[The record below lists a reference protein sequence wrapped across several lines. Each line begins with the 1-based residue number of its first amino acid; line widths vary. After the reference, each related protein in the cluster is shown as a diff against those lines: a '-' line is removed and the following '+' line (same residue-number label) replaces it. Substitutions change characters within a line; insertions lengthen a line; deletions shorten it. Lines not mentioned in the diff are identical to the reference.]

1 MSNQNSQ
8 IKTAEPISDDSMASK
23 HIEHVYVRRG
33 SLCPSCGKGKMD
45 FNGLLDLECDQCG
58 YSLVEGA
65 GCS

>member
-1 MSNQNSQ
+1 MSKPNSQ
-8 IKTAEPISDDSMASK
+8 IKTAEPIRDDSRVLK
-23 HIEHVYVRRG
+23 PIEHIFVRRG

-58 YSLVEGA
+58 VALVEGA

>member
-1 MSNQNSQ
+1 MNNPPQKESIALNG
-8 IKTAEPISDDSMASK
+8 DDSTLA
-23 HIEHVYVRRG
+23 IPFEHVYVRRG
-33 SLCPSCGKGKMD
+33 SPCPICGKGKMD